1 MNHNKLWKILKD
13 MGITD
18 HLTCL
23 QRNLYAG
30 QEEIV
35 RTRRGTMDW
44 FKIGKGVQGCIMSD
58 SLQTYKVPMDCS
70 PLGSSVH
77 EILQARIFEW
87 VAIPFSKGSS

>member
-23 QRNLYAG
+23 QRNLYTG

-44 FKIGKGVQGCIMSD
+44 FKIEKGVCQDYILLHCLFNLYAGYIM
-58 SLQTYKVPMDCS
+58 
-70 PLGSSVH
+70 
-77 EILQARIFEW
+77 
-87 VAIPFSKGSS
+87 